1 MKWVQ
6 PPSLGRTPLPSR
18 QCGNQ
23 AHLFSASMSYCLL
36 LPLTCLGHTACSRG
50 ISYLQRAEKKQF
62 HNERGSFAKWGVL
75 EPSHNCASALSQP
88 HTCSCNGSA
97 VICSLPLC
105 VLCPSAPGVSINSL
119 ALLQSLALLFLSAA
133 WECAQNCPGIAVGPL
148 GWLYQTWLLTWV
160 SCPK

>member
-6 PPSLGRTPLPSR
+6 PPSFGRTHSLAGSVGTWLTSSLLP
-18 QCGNQ
+18 C
-23 AHLFSASMSYCLL
+23 HTASCLL
-36 LPLTCLGHTACSRG
+36 LPVWGTQPA
-50 ISYLQRAEKKQF
+50 AEALATSSKKRQF

-105 VLCPSAPGVSINSL
+105 MFYPSAPGVSIDSP
-119 ALLQSLALLFLSAA
+119 ALLQSLAFLSLPAA
-133 WECAQNCPGIAVGPL
+133 CGRAQICPGIAVGPL
-148 GWLYQTWLLTWV
+148 GRLYWT
-160 SCPK
+160 